1 MDVFAIGFGTL
12 FPYGLVATI
21 LFATSLGVWL
31 ALLRRRETTD
41 IPQKPQKPSKKYFS
55 LLRTSL
61 VCLLRA
67 SLPFGKSTNLK
78 SLKTLNRFTIELWE
92 NGRYEEAHWL
102 KEEIERIKLLMLK
115 K

>member
-1 MDVFAIGFGTL
+1 MDVFAIGF
-12 FPYGLVATI
+12 VATI

-31 ALLRRRETTD
+31 ALRETTD
-41 IPQKPQKPSKKYFS
+41 ITQKQQKPSKKYFS
-55 LLRTSL
+55 LLKMSL

-78 SLKTLNRFTIELWE
+78 SLKTLSKELWE

>member
-1 MDVFAIGFGTL
+1 MDVFEIGFGTL

-61 VCLLRA
+61 VCLLRDT
-67 SLPFGKSTNLK
+67 LPFGKSTNLK
-78 SLKTLNRFTIELWE
+78 SLKTLSKELWE

>member
-1 MDVFAIGFGTL
+1 MDVFSIGF
-12 FPYGLVATI
+12 VATI

-31 ALLRRRETTD
+31 ALRETTCVES
-41 IPQKPQKPSKKYFS
+41 KPPKKYFS
-55 LLRTSL
+55 LPFGLRTSL

-67 SLPFGKSTNLK
+67 LLPFGKSTNLK
-78 SLKTLNRFTIELWE
+78 SLKTLSKELWN
-92 NGRYEEAHWL
+92 NGRYEEAYWL

>member
-1 MDVFAIGFGTL
+1 MDVFAIGL
-12 FPYGLVATI
+12 GLTI
-21 LFATSLGVWL
+21 LFATSLGFGL
-31 ALLRRRETTD
+31 ALFRRSETTD
-41 IPQKPQKPSKKYFS
+41 IPQKPSKNIFS
-55 LLRTSL
+55 LLKMSL

-67 SLPFGKSTNLK
+67 KLPFWLAKSTNLK
-78 SLKTLNRFTIELWE
+78 SLKTLSKELWE